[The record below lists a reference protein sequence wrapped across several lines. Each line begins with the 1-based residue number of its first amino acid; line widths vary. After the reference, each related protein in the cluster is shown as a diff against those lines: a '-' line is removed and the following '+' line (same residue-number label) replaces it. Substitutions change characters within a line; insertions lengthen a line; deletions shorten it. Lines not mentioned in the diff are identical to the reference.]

1 MSKKLGRSGK
11 NEQYT
16 PAKKAEQY
24 KSPRAVETVKKKPK

>member
-16 PAKKAEQY
+16 PVKKAEQY
-24 KSPRAVETVKKKPK
+24 KGPRVVEAVKKKPK